1 MPQASAL
8 SEHLSERFLAAPPDA
23 SLAIIFPGQGS
34 HQVGAGRD
42 LHDAFPLAKEV
53 FQRSEQV
60 LGFALTKLC
69 FEGPDDA
76 LRDTANAQPAILAAS
91 LACLAAALEA
101 GALRSRPAFMAG
113 HSLGEF
119 SALVAA
125 GALDLEDA
133 LALVATRGRLMR
145 DASEQQPG
153 TMIAVIGLNGEAL
166 DEVCHASGVET
177 CNYNSP
183 SQVVIGG
190 SVAAVKE
197 AARLIKERGGRGL
210 PLNVSGAFH
219 TSLMAPAAREFDDI
233 LGPESIEDPVIP
245 VVGNVT
251 AHPMRNEAEVRSDLQ
266 RQIASPVRWH
276 QSILHMRDAGITTF
290 AELGPGRVLTTMLK
304 RDTPELTLISLDG
317 AATMASTSNA

>member
-8 SEHLSERFLAAPPDA
+8 SQHLSERLLAAPPDA

-91 LACLAAALEA
+91 LACLAAALED
-101 GALRSRPAFMAG
+101 GALRRRPAFAAG

-133 LALVATRGRLMR
+133 LSLVADPRPPHARRLR
-145 DASEQQPG
+145 AS
-153 TMIAVIGLNGEAL
+153 
-166 DEVCHASGVET
+166 
-177 CNYNSP
+177 SP
-183 SQVVIGG
+183 
-190 SVAAVKE
+190 
-197 AARLIKERGGRGL
+197 
-210 PLNVSGAFH
+210 
-219 TSLMAPAAREFDDI
+219 AP
-233 LGPESIEDPVIP
+233 
-245 VVGNVT
+245 
-251 AHPMRNEAEVRSDLQ
+251 
-266 RQIASPVRWH
+266 
-276 QSILHMRDAGITTF
+276 
-290 AELGPGRVLTTMLK
+290 
-304 RDTPELTLISLDG
+304 
-317 AATMASTSNA
+317 

>member
-1 MPQASAL
+1 MPQASVL
-8 SEHLSERFLAAPPDA
+8 SEQLSGGFLAAPRDA

-42 LHDAFPLAKEV
+42 LHDASPLAREV
-53 FQRSEQV
+53 FRRSEQV
-60 LGFALTKLC
+60 LGSGLAELC
-69 FEGPDDA
+69 FEGPEDA

-101 GALRSRPAFMAG
+101 GALPRRPAFLAG

-125 GALDLEDA
+125 GSIDLEDA
-133 LALVATRGRLMR
+133 LSLVAIRGRLMR
-145 DASEQQPG
+145 DASEREPG
-153 TMIAVIGLNGEAL
+153 AMIAVHGLNGEAL
-166 DEVCHASGVET
+166 DEVCRASGVEP

-190 SVAAVKE
+190 PVAAVEE

-219 TSLMAPAAREFDDI
+219 TALMAPVADEFARAVERC
-233 LGPESIEDPVIP
+233 PVHDPAIP
-245 VVGNVT
+245 VVANTT
-251 AHPMRNEAEVRSDLQ
+251 AQPLTTAAAVRQEL
-266 RQIASPVRWH
+266 REQITRPVLWH
-276 QSILHMRDAGITTF
+276 QSVMTMTAAGVTTF
-290 AELGPGRVLTTMLK
+290 IEAGPGRVLSGLIK
-304 RDTPELTLISLDG
+304 RMGLGLTALNIDSVESL
-317 AATMASTSNA
+317 AALRDA

>member
-1 MPQASAL
+1 MPQASTL
-8 SEHLSERFLAAPPDA
+8 SQHLTERFLAAPLDA

-53 FQRSEQV
+53 FRRSEQV
-60 LGFALTKLC
+60 LGLPLTRLC
-69 FEGPDDA
+69 FEGPEDA

-91 LACLAAALEA
+91 LACLAAALEG
-101 GALRSRPAFMAG
+101 GALPRRPAFAAG

-125 GALDLEDA
+125 GALDLDDA
-133 LALVATRGRLMR
+133 LSLVATRGRLMR
-145 DASEQQPG
+145 DASDRQPG

-166 DEVCHASGVET
+166 DEVCRASGVET

-190 SVAAVKE
+190 PVAAVE
-197 AARLIKERGGRGL
+197 RAARLIRDRGGRGL

-219 TSLMAPAAREFDDI
+219 TSLMAPVADEFARAVDAC
-233 LGPESIEDPVIP
+233 PVRDPAIP
-245 VVGNVT
+245 VVANTSARPLAT
-251 AHPMRNEAEVRSDLQ
+251 AAAVREEL
-266 RQIASPVRWH
+266 RQQITRPVLWH
-276 QSILHMRDAGITTF
+276 QSVMTMTAAGVTTF
-290 AELGPGRVLTTMLK
+290 VEIGPGRVLSGLIK
-304 RDTPELTLISLDG
+304 RAGPGLTALNLDSVESLAGLRDV
-317 AATMASTSNA
+317 

>member
-1 MPQASAL
+1 MPPASAL
-8 SEHLSERFLAAPPDA
+8 SEHLSERFLAATPDA

-60 LGFALTKLC
+60 LGFSLSKLC
-69 FEGPDDA
+69 FEGPEDA

-91 LACLAAALEA
+91 LACLAAALED
-101 GALRSRPAFMAG
+101 GALRRPAFTAG

-133 LALVATRGRLMR
+133 LSLVATRGRLMR
-145 DASEQQPG
+145 DASEREPG

-166 DEVCHASGVET
+166 EEVCRASGVET

-190 SVAAVKE
+190 AVAAVEE
-197 AARLIKERGGRGL
+197 ATRLIKERGGRGL

-219 TSLMAPAAREFDDI
+219 TSLMAPVEEEFARAVDACPVRDAA
-233 LGPESIEDPVIP
+233 VP
-245 VVGNVT
+245 VVANTT
-251 AHPMRNEAEVRSDLQ
+251 AQPLTKAAAVREEL
-266 RQIASPVRWH
+266 RQQITRPVLWH
-276 QSILHMRDAGITTF
+276 QSVMTMIEAGVTTF
-290 AELGPGRVLTTMLK
+290 VETGPGRVLSGLIK
-304 RDTPELTLISLDG
+304 RAGAGLTALNLDSVDSL
-317 AATMASTSNA
+317 AALRDV